1 LPPSRIACSISCVLL
16 FSAALLSQA
25 PQPGQAPPV
34 QPGRGGGRGQVD
46 PWAGKKRLLVIA
58 DPEEWYGVQ
67 NYHHQAASHAMATI
81 ERIGRESG
89 VYVSMIRTDMR
100 MITKAPIAGTN
111 ARNLD
116 YFDAI
121 FYMGEGPW
129 NITDQQK
136 ADLLSFVHEDGK
148 GFFAAH
154 AGNGGSLIL
163 WPEYAEMIGG
173 NLTAEFTSLEMPIIV
188 EDPKFPGMDA
198 FPREFKFRDQFTI
211 VGPADSRGA
220 TARAAPNYSR
230 DRVRVIMRLD
240 ASKIDEANP
249 AWARV
254 AAEFRADHD
263 FPIVWAR
270 QYGKGRVFYSSFGHE
285 DETMDDVRIQKMY
298 LGAIKWIMG
307 MADADVAPRPMP
319 AR

>member
-1 LPPSRIACSISCVLL
+1 MAPSRIARSIFCLAWLS
-16 FSAALLSQA
+16 SQA
-25 PQPGQAPPV
+25 PQPPPGA
-34 QPGRGGGRGQVD
+34 GRGPVD
-46 PWAGKKRLLVIA
+46 AWAGKKRLLVIA

-100 MITKAPIAGTN
+100 LITKAAIAGAN

-136 ADLLSFVHEDGK
+136 ADLLSFVHDDGK

-163 WPEYAEMIGG
+163 WPEYADMIGG

-198 FPREFKFRDQFTI
+198 FPREFTFTDQFTI
-211 VGPADSRGA
+211 VGPIGSKGA
-220 TARAAPNYSR
+220 TARAAPNYTR
-230 DRVRVIMRLD
+230 DKVRVIMRLD
-240 ASKIDEANP
+240 GTKSTSQIRRMRESLRSFVQTKT
-249 AWARV
+249 
-254 AAEFRADHD
+254 FL
-263 FPIVWAR
+263 
-270 QYGKGRVFYSSFGHE
+270 SFGQGSMARAGFSTLLS
-285 DETMDDVRIQKMY
+285 DMRTIQWMICAFKKCTWERSS
-298 LGAIKWIMG
+298 G
-307 MADADVAPRPMP
+307 
-319 AR
+319 